1 MNIVAQNARLI
12 EEHLLPMMVIQDRN
26 TGEIVSQVFN
36 FIDLMGGKQQLTL
49 ESKFILKLKRRSNPE
64 RPP

>member
-1 MNIVAQNARLI
+1 VAQNARLI

-36 FIDLMGGKQQLTL
+36 FIDLMGGKQQLSL
-49 ESKFILKLKRRSNPE
+49 ESK
-64 RPP
+64 